1 MHKKLKQNRIP
12 HKYDKEENEKGISYV
27 ISNMKVEFDTTGTGT
42 FEVLLE
48 DTNKVSKPQK
58 AVGQLTLQNGKITDF
73 FLSNIVP
80 CEK

>member
-1 MHKKLKQNRIP
+1 
-12 HKYDKEENEKGISYV
+12 
-27 ISNMKVEFDTTGTGT
+27 MKVEFDTTGTGT

-48 DTNKVSKPQK
+48 EANKTAQPQK
-58 AVGQLTLQNGKITDF
+58 ATGQLTLQNGKITDF